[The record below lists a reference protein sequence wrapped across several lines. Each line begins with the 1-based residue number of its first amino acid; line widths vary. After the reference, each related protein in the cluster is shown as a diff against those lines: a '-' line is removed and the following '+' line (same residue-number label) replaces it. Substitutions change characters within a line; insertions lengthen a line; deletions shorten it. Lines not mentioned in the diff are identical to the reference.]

1 MKIVSKVVISVCMA
15 VLLCLPI
22 SLFMDTANV
31 SAASMKLSAKSIVL
45 IKGQKKTLKVKG
57 TKKKVKWK
65 TSKKSVATVSQKGVV
80 TAKGKGSATITAT
93 VSGKKLKCKVKVETP
108 SLNQTSVVLPLGRTY
123 SLKAKGTSQKVQWN
137 SKNKSIAIVNSKG
150 VVTPKKTG
158 STKVTATV
166 LGKKYTCKIKVVS
179 LQKNYTKL
187 KNYIQKSGT
196 FDQDGN
202 PCIQYSE
209 TQQGAT
215 YTCQI
220 SYEADQDRYKFLVDL
235 SDGDDSNRCIM
246 YLNLEKSDT
255 AIAEISLLSLE
266 DGSLTGQGKFNAFLY
281 SDDTEV
287 KFYIRHNLEG
297 IDQEDAQDFCNLE
310 LYLFILVWDD
320 MLKEN
325 VHISLQDLGFASLD
339 FDL

>member
-1 MKIVSKVVISVCMA
+1 MKKLSKIILSVCITVM
-15 VLLCLPI
+15 LCLPT
-22 SLFMDTANV
+22 SLFMEIANV

-65 TSKKSVATVSQKGVV
+65 TSKKSVATVSKKGVI

-93 VSGKKLKCKVKVETP
+93 VSGKKLNCKVKVEKP

-123 SLKAKGTSQKVQWN
+123 TLKLKGTGQKVKWSSN
-137 SKNKSIAIVNSKG
+137 SPSIATVNSKG
-150 VVTPKKTG
+150 MITPKKLG
-158 STKVTATV
+158 KAKITATV
-166 LGKKYTCKIKVVS
+166 LGKKYTCHIKVIS
-179 LQKNYTKL
+179 LQKNYAKL

-196 FDQDGN
+196 FDKDGN
-202 PCIQYSE
+202 PCIQYME

-220 SYEADQDRYKFLVDL
+220 SYEMDKDRYKFLVDL
-235 SDGDDSNRCIM
+235 NDGDNSNRCIM
-246 YLNLEKSDT
+246 YLNLEKSNT
-255 AIAEISLLSLE
+255 AAAEISLLSLE

-281 SDDTEV
+281 SDNTDV
-287 KFYIRHNLEG
+287 KFNIRHNLEG

-310 LYLFILVWDD
+310 LYLFIMVWDD
-320 MLKEN
+320 MLTEN